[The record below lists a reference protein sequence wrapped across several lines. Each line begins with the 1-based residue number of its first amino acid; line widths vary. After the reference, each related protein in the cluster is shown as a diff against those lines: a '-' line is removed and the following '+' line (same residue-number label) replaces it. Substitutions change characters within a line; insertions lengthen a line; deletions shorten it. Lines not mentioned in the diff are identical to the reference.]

1 MIEFI
6 HRYPVLI
13 KVLLAVVTLTF
24 VVTGGWMMGKQDV
37 ADYAAKVGKEKITM
51 VQYQEALD
59 RMQEFYRNLYKG
71 NIPDDVLKRLDL
83 NKRTIQA
90 LVDQKLL
97 VDEAKKQ
104 GFTATDQEVSDAVT
118 ENKSFQ
124 DESGRFDRSRYT
136 QVLQANGMTPALYE
150 HRLRDDIIAD
160 KFRNMVKGSVYITD
174 NELKDFYKGH
184 LTSQKKEFDE
194 KEFQAQKENLR
205 RMMTAAIQEK
215 TVASFMEG
223 LRKSNKVEISPS
235 ILNTNS

>member
-6 HRYPVLI
+6 HRHPLII
-13 KVLLAVVTLTF
+13 KVLLAVTTLAF

-37 ADYAAKVGKEKITM
+37 DYAAKVGKDKITM
-51 VQYQEALD
+51 VQYEEALD
-59 RMQEFYRNLYKG
+59 RIQEFYRNLYKG

-90 LVDQKLL
+90 LVDQKLM

-124 DESGRFDRSRYT
+124 DESGRFDRSRYV
-136 QVLQANGMTPALYE
+136 QVLQTNGLTPALYE
-150 HRLRDDIIAD
+150 HQLRDQIIAD
-160 KFRNMVKGSVYITD
+160 KFRNMVKGSVYVTD
-174 NELKDFYKGH
+174 DELKDFYKSH
-184 LTSQKKEFDE
+184 LAAQKKEFDE
-194 KEFQAQKENLR
+194 KEFQAQKENLI

-223 LRKSNKVEISPS
+223 LRKSNKVEISPA
-235 ILNTNS
+235 ILNANS

>member
-1 MIEFI
+1 MIELI
-6 HRYPVLI
+6 HRHPLII

-37 ADYAAKVGKEKITM
+37 ADYAAKVGKDKITM
-51 VQYQEALD
+51 VQYEEALD

-104 GFTATDQEVSDAVT
+104 GFTATDQEISDAVT
-118 ENKSFQ
+118 GNKSFQ
-124 DESGRFDRSRYT
+124 DESGRFDRSRYV

-150 HRLRDDIIAD
+150 HQLRDEIIAD
-160 KFRNMVKGSVYITD
+160 KFRDMVKGSVYITD
-174 NELKDFYKGH
+174 SELRDFYKGH
-184 LTSQKKEFDE
+184 LTLQKKEFDE

-205 RMMTAAIQEK
+205 RMLTAAIQENTLESLK
-215 TVASFMEG
+215 KS
-223 LRKSNKVEISPS
+223 LQKSNKVEISPA
-235 ILNTNS
+235 ILNANS

>member
-1 MIEFI
+1 MIELI
-6 HRYPVLI
+6 HRHPVLI
-13 KVLLAVVTLTF
+13 KILLAVVTLSF
-24 VVTGGWMMGKQDV
+24 IVTGGWMLGREDV
-37 ADYAAKVGKEKITM
+37 ANYAAKVGNEKITM
-51 VQYQEALD
+51 TQYQEALD

-104 GFTATDQEVSDAVT
+104 GLTVTDQELSDAVT

-124 DESGRFDRSRYT
+124 DDSGRFDRSRYA

-150 HRLRDDIIAD
+150 RRLRDELLAD
-160 KFRNMVKGSVYITD
+160 KLRNMVKDSVYITD
-174 NELKDFYKGH
+174 NEVRAFYKGH

-194 KEFQAQKENLR
+194 KDFQAQKDNLG
-205 RMMTAAIQEK
+205 RMLTAAMQENA
-215 TVASFMEG
+215 VASLLEG

-235 ILNTNS
+235 ILNANS